1 MTYLQCH
8 CRAETAVTR
17 TCTPRVIALP
27 EVIDAHDL
35 RRGRGSLD
43 QRPQA
48 DSECFGIRRLCILGI
63 KPEHLH
69 GAVWPKSAVPGHRVP
84 TGLHRCS
91 AHLLEQ
97 GPLVGRMNERRIRLR
112 QGCEGIRG
120 SAAKPRCEQLV
131 GDILHR
137 PDHSYRLAH
146 RTPLDL
152 CLLPHEANLTV
163 REDDPMPDVIA
174 QPLAERSLGPPH
186 HLLAIGRVDGLE
198 EMLVRRQVR
207 RRLALE
213 HRVNA
218 ARPPKIAGRHLEFP
232 GTHPGEPRP
241 LLQLRQFDTGQAKRV
256 EMPDKANDRGHPSQK
271 YARFIAD
278 WAPGD
283 RHPVS
288 GSMVKGD
295 SSLKF
300 DRSARLEAGR
310 EFLPRPIDIIRV
322 EAGEDVKWFEA
333 MQVAVHEPGPG
344 VIGEQDP
351 TRGVLAQDGWADHS
365 RDRNCE
371 RIKQHHHP
379 LAPQV
384 TERRALMPRR
394 E

>member
-1 MTYLQCH
+1 
-8 CRAETAVTR
+8 
-17 TCTPRVIALP
+17 
-27 EVIDAHDL
+27 
-35 RRGRGSLD
+35 
-43 QRPQA
+43 
-48 DSECFGIRRLCILGI
+48 
-63 KPEHLH
+63 
-69 GAVWPKSAVPGHRVP
+69 
-84 TGLHRCS
+84 
-91 AHLLEQ
+91 
-97 GPLVGRMNERRIRLR
+97 
-112 QGCEGIRG
+112 
-120 SAAKPRCEQLV
+120 
-131 GDILHR
+131 
-137 PDHSYRLAH
+137 
-146 RTPLDL
+146 
-152 CLLPHEANLTV
+152 
-163 REDDPMPDVIA
+163 MPDVIA

-232 GTHPGEPRP
+232 GTHPGEPR
-241 LLQLRQFDTGQAKRV
+241 LLLLLRQFDAGQAKRI
-256 EMPDKANDRGHPSQK
+256 EMPDKADDRGHPSQQD
-271 YARFIAD
+271 ARFIAD

-295 SSLKF
+295 SSLKL
-300 DRSARLEAGR
+300 DRFARLETGR
-310 EFLPRPIDIIRV
+310 EFLPRPTDIIRV
-322 EAGEDVKWFEA
+322 EAGQHVKWFVA

-351 TRGVLAQDGWADHS
+351 TGGVLAQDGWADHS

-371 RIKQHHHP
+371 RIEHHHHP

-384 TERRALMPRR
+384 TERKALMPRR